1 MQGYIL
7 AGGLSS
13 RMGRDKNALML
24 GQSAFI
30 DRASDAM
37 SAIGDEGV
45 VIVGG
50 TAGGSH
56 GLAVIA
62 DSPPAFATSYGGAI
76 IGLFTA
82 LTVADSEWIAVLAC
96 DLPFVT
102 GEFLNGLAG
111 LDRSGFDAV
120 VPVQQDGIPQPLCAL
135 YRCETC
141 LPAVLKS
148 IGSKNLSLRSML
160 RQVRTRFVDLTEING
175 RDDGEKLFLNVNTPQ
190 DYQHALLLAGA

>member
-13 RMGRDKNALML
+13 RMGSDKNALTL
-24 GQSAFI
+24 GNAAFI
-30 DRASDAM
+30 DRAADAM
-37 SAIGDEGV
+37 SVIADGGV
-45 VIVGG
+45 FIAGGTVGG
-50 TAGGSH
+50 SR
-56 GLAVIA
+56 GLSVIA
-62 DSPPAFATSYGGAI
+62 DSPPKSVKSRGGAI

-82 LTVADSEWIAVLAC
+82 LTVADSEWVAVLAC

-102 GEFLNGLAG
+102 GEFLNGLAD

-160 RQVRTRFVDLTEING
+160 RQVRTRFVDLAEING

-190 DYQHALLLAGA
+190 DYQQALLLAGA